1 MSPSVDALRRLVLYV
16 YVQDGRRNC
25 NNGLVPDGSWEAPSL
40 ARASSHG
47 VGSQKPFET
56 EGQSF
61 FQKRVVQNVD
71 L

>member
-1 MSPSVDALRRLVLYV
+1 ML
-16 YVQDGRRNC
+16 QQW
-25 NNGLVPDGSWEAPSL
+25 LVPDGSWKAPSL